1 MLPYRIAPFPDS
13 SAAKNRGLGV
23 EKVGKKKMFSE
34 WGWPGVENVPTPL
47 ETIFDISRGPQRPY
61 TAKSKIFEINQ
72 FN

>member
-23 EKVGKKKMFSE
+23 EKVGKKKFSE

-47 ETIFDISRGPQRPY
+47 ETIFNISRGPQRPY
-61 TAKSKIFEINQ
+61 TAKSKNKNRNELI
-72 FN
+72 